1 MEVYDSR
8 ERRLPYRRTAHSLTF
23 RLTSS
28 LCSQKTKNIQQSRF
42 AGGHPCLGIP
52 KYDWNNSGFF
62 LYSAILI
69 LYGEIYLQVLFP
81 TFSPTIISH
90 PHDFSFINTHYTAS
104 SVRVRTWAPVD
115 FSGVGLVRTN
125 PNPRRRVLWSPPV
138 WYTGIR
144 DWVLQIRSGWEWG
157 SWHRNC
163 SGGSGNPRV
172 LVISPLVS
180 SAKYSTQQ
188 NIKL

>member
-1 MEVYDSR
+1 MLCCKGCVLDKMHEWNDCFAWYRDLMVYICQLLTMEVYDSR

-104 SVRVRTWAPVD
+104 SVRVRT
-115 FSGVGLVRTN
+115 
-125 PNPRRRVLWSPPV
+125 
-138 WYTGIR
+138 
-144 DWVLQIRSGWEWG
+144 
-157 SWHRNC
+157 
-163 SGGSGNPRV
+163 
-172 LVISPLVS
+172 
-180 SAKYSTQQ
+180 
-188 NIKL
+188 